1 MADFGALLVPEI
13 WSLIATSLQYDGN
26 RTREAYPSLERYEGS
41 LHTVVNCRY
50 TGITGGFTPTVRSVA
65 CRPSGAMMA
74 DGLMVS
80 RAKIVGERVLF
91 GCTLG
96 PGPAFGCNA
105 IQFPIGG
112 GRK

>member
-1 MADFGALLVPEI
+1 
-13 WSLIATSLQYDGN
+13 
-26 RTREAYPSLERYEGS
+26 
-41 LHTVVNCRY
+41 
-50 TGITGGFTPTVRSVA
+50 
-65 CRPSGAMMA
+65 MA